1 LLGLYG
7 LILVLLV
14 QLNEIGG
21 DPSWANLAIAPGW
34 VVLLA
39 VYFAW
44 AARVLTHN
52 RIALRDVAPG
62 AVVTAVGLVAL
73 MLVSSFVMELWVN
86 LYARD
91 YGGFGVV
98 MAIFFWI
105 AFSAAIVVWAAALSP
120 PLAER
125 RAARR

>member
-1 LLGLYG
+1 MPKHPRRLS
-7 LILVLLV
+7 LIQRFRKSPSERGQVLV
-14 QLNEIGG
+14 I
-21 DPSWANLAIAPGW
+21 
-34 VVLLA
+34 VVA
-39 VYFAW
+39 GMMAF
-44 AARVLTHN
+44 
-52 RIALRDVAPG
+52 I
-62 AVVTAVGLVAL
+62 TAVGLVAL

-86 LYARD
+86 LYAQD

-105 AFSAAIVVWAAALSP
+105 ALSAAIVVWAAALSP